1 MTIRRTG
8 AILAVWILVFLAAAL
23 VAGQKP
29 NQADV
34 QLKAAM
40 SKELVDGDLKGAI
53 ELYQKIIATSGGNR
67 NIVAQALV
75 QMGQCY
81 EKLGQKEA
89 RSAYERVLREFADQ
103 SEPARL
109 ARQRL
114 AALAP
119 VATAVPASS
128 AAPDMTVRR
137 VWSQHGT
144 LATVAGPPSPDGH
157 YLPYYN
163 GDMGDIWV
171 HDFTTGQNRRLFLKK
186 GDWDSN
192 EEATNPV
199 FAPDSRR
206 LAYTWFNAKSY
217 ELRVSDLDGA
227 QPRVIYS
234 NTEDLPTPYAWTPD
248 ATSLLC
254 ILRGADEIW
263 RIAVV
268 SAADGSSRTLR
279 TLGREVSPQLALP
292 PDGRYV
298 AYSRRPADG
307 SRQRDVFTIEVATG
321 REAAVVEH
329 GADDQVLAWTPDGR
343 RLLFSATGRA
353 RDAWAIDVGRVAPGA
368 PTSSRSG
375 AVQSS
380 GSSSGTLARR
390 FPVCARSAA
399 TLDFATGGVL
409 ILHGPRRRT
418 TGWNHNP
425 DWSWDGQFLAFTSL
439 RRPQNDRF
447 IVFQSTKTGEERD
460 VKLAMKDATPR
471 FGLRWAPDGRFVLIE
486 AALGT
491 DTCGLAQVDVQT
503 GAVTHLVK
511 VAAIDRLRI
520 RRRRRVRVLH
530 GVRSEDEPARTR
542 VA

>member
-1 MTIRRTG
+1 MEDRMTIRRTG

-40 SKELVDGDLKGAI
+40 NKELVDGDLKGAI

-89 RSAYERVLREFADQ
+89 RSAYERVLREFSDQ

-119 VATAVPASS
+119 APAPVGAP
-128 AAPDMTVRR
+128 AASPEMTVRR

-199 FAPDSRR
+199 FAPDGRR
-206 LAYTWFNAKSY
+206 IAHTWFNTKSY

-234 NTEDLPTPYAWTPD
+234 NRTIFRPAPRTPD
-248 ATSLLC
+248 ATSLPLH
-254 ILRGADEIW
+254 LRGRRSGDCRVIGGR
-263 RIAVV
+263 RIVAR
-268 SAADGSSRTLR
+268 SRR
-279 TLGREVSPQLALP
+279 WEGAPQAGLS

-298 AYSRRPADG
+298 AYEPTTWDG

-321 REAAVVEH
+321 REAPCRTRSRRP
-329 GADDQVLAWTPDGR
+329 GARLDAR
-343 RLLFSATGRA
+343 RPAAPVQQRPSGA
-353 RDAWAIDVGRVAPGA
+353 RDAWAIDVAAGCRRRAAIVKDLGACSPRVHEFGDVLPRIPGM
-368 PTSSRSG
+368 SRE
-375 AVQSS
+375 VY
-380 GSSSGTLARR
+380 T
-390 FPVCARSAA
+390 A
-399 TLDFATGGVL
+399 TVDFAD
-409 ILHGPRRRT
+409 RQR
-418 TGWNHNP
+418 P
-425 DWSWDGQFLAFTSL
+425 DLRARAAPLDRLEPQSRLVVGRAVLAFTSL
-439 RRPQNDRF
+439 RRPRNDRF
-447 IVFQSTKTGEERD
+447 IVFQSAKTGEERD
-460 VKLAMKDATPR
+460 VKLVMKDATPR
-471 FGLRWAPDGRFVLIE
+471 FGLRWAPM
-486 AALGT
+486 
-491 DTCGLAQVDVQT
+491 
-503 GAVTHLVK
+503 GA
-511 VAAIDRLRI
+511 
-520 RRRRRVRVLH
+520 
-530 GVRSEDEPARTR
+530 PC
-542 VA
+542 